1 MTKEE
6 KNKILADK
14 NSSENATA
22 LGGVDKDTLG
32 KVNSTFTNSSTQT
45 QAQNKANNQLT
56 KYDSIANKDSIVSNK
71 TWNTINQ
78 SFKTPTAVTEA
89 DAYLKGALSKIQ
101 NGKTSYSD
109 SVREMMDKITN
120 RDKFSYDVDNDP
132 LFQQALASAMNSGRS
147 AMQDTIGQAA
157 ALTGGYGSSYATSAG
172 NQAYNAFIEDAY
184 DNLPQYY
191 QMALDAYNA
200 EGDELYRQ
208 LDMFNT
214 ADEKEYSRMLNAYDA
229 TGAYRD
235 RLYNEAYQQFRDTK
249 SDAFASA
256 NLQISEHGQLS
267 NDALNLYN
275 AYANEADKMYEREFQ
290 KWDAEVRNAM
300 QYAQMLN
307 SDYWNQKDYEQTDE
321 HFYENLVHDSEE
333 NQLNR
338 DLTTSEN
345 KLDREHDKTMQ
356 DDAQEHQ
363 SSENKLDR
371 EHQTTENQ
379 KDRDLTTSENKLDR
393 EHQSSENKLDREHQT
408 SENQKDR
415 DHQAS
420 ENQKDRNHQASENQ
434 KDRNH
439 QAAENEK
446 NRAHDKAMQD
456 DAQAHQ
462 SSENEK
468 NREHDKNMQD
478 DAQAHQSSENEK
490 NRVAEKGTDPGWGEK
505 ISQDEYNAAKDS
517 KQVKNFNSRVLTE
530 NEWKRRGKSGSYNGK
545 DITTDTYEEYIEQ
558 CIESDYNKGKISE
571 DQASYLMA
579 YYGII

>member
-132 LFQQALASAMNSGRS
+132 LFQQALASAMNSGRN

-214 ADEKEYSRMLNAYDA
+214 VEEKEYSRMLNAYDA

-333 NQLNR
+333 NQKDR

-345 KLDREHDKTMQ
+345 EKNRDHDKTMQDDAQEHDKTMQ

-363 SSENKLDR
+363 SSEN
-371 EHQTTENQ
+371 
-379 KDRDLTTSENKLDR
+379 
-393 EHQSSENKLDREHQT
+393 
-408 SENQKDR
+408 QKDR
-415 DHQAS
+415 DHDKTMQDDAQEHDKTMQDDAQEHDKTMQDDAQA
-420 ENQKDRNHQASENQ
+420 HQSS
-434 KDRNH
+434 
-439 QAAENEK
+439 ENEK

-462 SSENEK
+462 
-468 NREHDKNMQD
+468 
-478 DAQAHQSSENEK
+478 
-490 NRVAEKGTDPGWGEK
+490 
-505 ISQDEYNAAKDS
+505 
-517 KQVKNFNSRVLTE
+517 
-530 NEWKRRGKSGSYNGK
+530 
-545 DITTDTYEEYIEQ
+545 
-558 CIESDYNKGKISE
+558 
-571 DQASYLMA
+571 
-579 YYGII
+579 